1 MSLPPDFEPLS
12 PAELKGLIVK
22 CKPKFASPAQTVLTW
37 TGDKAAKK
45 EKAPKPVKAPKA
57 VKE

>member
-1 MSLPPDFEPLS
+1 MGRISAAELA
-12 PAELKGLIVK
+12 AELKGLIAQ
-22 CKPKFASPAQTVLTW
+22 CQLKFATPAQTVLTW

-57 VKE
+57 V